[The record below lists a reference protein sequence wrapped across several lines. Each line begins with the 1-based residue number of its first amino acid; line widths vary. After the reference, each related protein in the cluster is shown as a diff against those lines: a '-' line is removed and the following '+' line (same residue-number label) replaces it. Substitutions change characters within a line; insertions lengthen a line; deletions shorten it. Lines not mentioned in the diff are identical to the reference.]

1 MFSGFMGIDFFV
13 FTTSLMDYETNKDA
27 IMKLFKRPFKVKG
40 ERISFFHCDMWN
52 HQRSRSQRD
61 RCIDRLSGIS
71 GTVKT

>member
-1 MFSGFMGIDFFV
+1 MGIVFV

-40 ERISFFHCDMWN
+40 NEFLFPRDMWN
-52 HQRSRSQRD
+52 HQRSRRSQRD